1 MAMGARAVWLADRLA
16 CMKSLDFSIAPAK
29 VQAWNQF
36 IPAKR
41 GLEPAGLVNFRR
53 SSTRQ

>member
-1 MAMGARAVWLADRLA
+1 
-16 CMKSLDFSIAPAK
+16 MKSLDFSIAPAK